1 MEQLAASTTW
11 PDAAQGAGAI
21 VQAVA
26 ILVGGGWAYFK
37 FVHGRTFAHRGELD
51 IRSSFVAGAGDVG
64 ALHVCVTF
72 RNTGLSQIPLS
83 ENAKQVYT
91 YATSGDDWDPAR
103 NVDWGDYL
111 KLTPLF
117 GEHEWIEAQEIVTD
131 EVLVPVPHAAAYRLV
146 ALVGSARRRTKA
158 LQWTAEAVIL
168 PKSERREEE
177 VCE

>member
-26 ILVGGGWAYFK
+26 ILAGGGWAYFK

-51 IRSSFVAGAGDVG
+51 IRSSFVVAAGEVG

-91 YATSGDDWDPAR
+91 YATSGDDPEMPFQANFDP
-103 NVDWGDYL
+103 
-111 KLTPLF
+111 
-117 GEHEWIEAQEIVTD
+117 
-131 EVLVPVPHAAAYRLV
+131 
-146 ALVGSARRRTKA
+146 
-158 LQWTAEAVIL
+158 
-168 PKSERREEE
+168 EEE
-177 VCE
+177 KRLERERERQEAEDRRSEEREPEPEPDQPEGEDE